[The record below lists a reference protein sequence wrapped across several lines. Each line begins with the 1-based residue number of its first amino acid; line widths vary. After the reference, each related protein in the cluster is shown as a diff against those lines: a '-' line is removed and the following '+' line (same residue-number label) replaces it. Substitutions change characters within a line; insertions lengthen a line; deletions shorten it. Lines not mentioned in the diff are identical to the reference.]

1 VIRSARK
8 APQKENIMVKT
19 SFAHV
24 GLNCRNMAVTEKF
37 YCKHFGFKR
46 ARVVPLG
53 KGNKILFIRAGN
65 VWMELFQAKGKG
77 KAVKND
83 GPAEAGFR
91 HMAFA
96 VENVDRKIREMGKAA
111 KVTLGPFSFDSF
123 LKGWR
128 GAWLK
133 DPDGRIIEI
142 AQGYKDEKKS

>member
-1 VIRSARK
+1 MAK
-8 APQKENIMVKT
+8 VKT

-24 GLNCRNMAVTEKF
+24 GLNCMNIRATEKF

-53 KGNKILFIRAGN
+53 KGAMIMFIRSGG

-77 KAVKND
+77 KAVSKD

-91 HMAFA
+91 HMAFQVA
-96 VENVDRKIREMGKAA
+96 NVDRKLKEMGRDA

-123 LKGWR
+123 IKGWR
-128 GAWLK
+128 GVWIK
-133 DPDGRIIEI
+133 DPDGRIIEL
-142 AQGYKDEKKS
+142 AQGYKDQK